1 MKYNADILRQL
12 KKKKSY
18 GRSDS
23 KESTCN
29 AGDPGLIPGSGRSP
43 GGGNGN
49 PFWYSLLENSMD
61 RGSWWTIVHGLTESN
76 TTERLTLSFSCHLQ
90 ILNYMNYTFLILGNQ
105 RKSSN
110 KLDAEANVS
119 SVDNHD
125 LRFQKF
131 MYIQTVLF
139 LSLTDLIIKK

>member
-1 MKYNADILRQL
+1 
-12 KKKKSY
+12 
-18 GRSDS
+18 
-23 KESTCN
+23 
-29 AGDPGLIPGSGRSP
+29 
-43 GGGNGN
+43 
-49 PFWYSLLENSMD
+49 
-61 RGSWWTIVHGLTESN
+61 
-76 TTERLTLSFSCHLQ
+76 
-90 ILNYMNYTFLILGNQ
+90 MNYTFLILGNQ